1 MSEPGRCLPHRRW
14 RRDDLPPVA
23 GCGFVLWFLVPC
35 DLMNIREFCRICR
48 IFRPFTGNQKVL
60 TFFFLFSDQNL
71 AVFLG
76 TVEMMVPDP
85 CQEMAQA
92 GKQHQLSWC
101 NTGWTSRIYTKLKA
115 PIICSWVE
123 YILIFVC
130 VCVFF
135 FSVALN
141 QTNLFFWGGRWVFF
155 FFRKICLLWFDVSD
169 SDGRWWC
176 SPQAGYYGFYRINPP
191 FFFFRKYGFC

>member
-23 GCGFVLWFLVPC
+23 GCGLVLWFLVPC
-35 DLMNIREFCRICR
+35 DENPGSSAGFEVVSFQVCR
-48 IFRPFTGNQKVL
+48 IFRPFHRKSESFDI
-60 TFFFLFSDQNL
+60 FFSFSVIQNL
-71 AVFLG
+71 AGFLG

-92 GKQHQLSWC
+92 GNTTNSWC

-115 PIICSWVE
+115 PVICSWVE

-130 VCVFF
+130 FF
-135 FSVALN
+135 GSVALN
-141 QTNLFFWGGRWVFF
+141 HAPFFWGGEFF
-155 FFRKICLLWFDVSD
+155 LKNMFVVIRCLRFGW
-169 SDGRWWC
+169 
-176 SPQAGYYGFYRINPP
+176 
-191 FFFFRKYGFC
+191 